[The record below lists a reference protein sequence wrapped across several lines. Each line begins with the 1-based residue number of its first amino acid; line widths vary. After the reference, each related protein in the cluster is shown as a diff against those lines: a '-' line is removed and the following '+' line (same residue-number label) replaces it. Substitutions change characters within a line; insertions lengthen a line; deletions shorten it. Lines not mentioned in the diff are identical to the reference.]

1 MICITSRYSFLYISV
16 FWTLHAFPQNRMGPC
31 SSLLWRLA
39 ALLPETFWCLGLYSR
54 GPRGD
59 VRPSAGSYPEQYV
72 PRVPNISRAGKENAR
87 QGHRLYLQPI
97 LMKSTKGSAQN
108 QKQVQLLQAMFW
120 QNISTSLRI
129 SITEL
134 LSLRWAAANS
144 LSQITMLPP
153 TLESPVFVTEVTG

>member
-1 MICITSRYSFLYISV
+1 MPFLKTEWV
-16 FWTLHAFPQNRMGPC
+16 P
-31 SSLLWRLA
+31 SLLFSGGWQHCYLKHFDVWVFTLEVQGEMWG
-39 ALLPETFWCLGLYSR
+39 LLQGVILSSMCQECQTPL
-54 GPRGD
+54 
-59 VRPSAGSYPEQYV
+59 
-72 PRVPNISRAGKENAR
+72 GKENAR

-134 LSLRWAAANS
+134 LSLRWAVVNS
-144 LSQITMLPP
+144 LLQITMLPP